1 MKDLKGFIN
10 IKRESGLSRPAAERI
25 ADYKEVFKPR
35 TEVLSRAQAA
45 RCMDCGTPFCHW
57 GCPIGNYIPEWND
70 YVNNR
75 QWEQAFEIL
84 NASNPLPEITGRV
97 CPALCEYACVLGIND
112 DPVTIREN
120 ELAIIE
126 HAFKH
131 GLIKPRPLR
140 QRTGNCVAV
149 VGSGPAGLACAILLN
164 RMGHAVAVF
173 ERDAKIG
180 GMLRYGIPDF
190 KLDKAVID
198 RRIEILKREGIE
210 FITGVEV
217 KEESAAADALTV
229 SQLGRQ
235 YDAVCLATGARV
247 PRDLKIPGRDLS
259 GIHFALEYL
268 TQANQ
273 IAAGEKISK
282 ETLINAKNKKV
293 VVIGGGD
300 TGSDC
305 VGAAN
310 RQGAKHIVQLEVMPK
325 PPAARSAQFPWPQYP
340 VIFKTT
346 SSHEEGCERQWLVL
360 AKEFKG
366 QNLKVKSLKCVK
378 VDTEMKDIPGTE
390 FEIEADLVII
400 AAGFLRPETMRPM
413 PGVFVAGDA
422 RRGPSLVVWAIW
434 EGMQAAAAIDQY
446 LRVKK

>member
-1 MKDLKGFIN
+1 
-10 IKRESGLSRPAAERI
+10 
-25 ADYKEVFKPR
+25 
-35 TEVLSRAQAA
+35 
-45 RCMDCGTPFCHW
+45 
-57 GCPIGNYIPEWND
+57 
-70 YVNNR
+70 
-75 QWEQAFEIL
+75 
-84 NASNPLPEITGRV
+84 
-97 CPALCEYACVLGIND
+97 
-112 DPVTIREN
+112 
-120 ELAIIE
+120 
-126 HAFKH
+126 
-131 GLIKPRPLR
+131 
-140 QRTGNCVAV
+140 
-149 VGSGPAGLACAILLN
+149 
-164 RMGHAVAVF
+164 
-173 ERDAKIG
+173 
-180 GMLRYGIPDF
+180 
-190 KLDKAVID
+190 
-198 RRIEILKREGIE
+198 
-210 FITGVEV
+210 
-217 KEESAAADALTV
+217 
-229 SQLGRQ
+229 
-235 YDAVCLATGARV
+235 LATGARV